1 MSTKKF
7 YTPRFV
13 KMANVAISS
22 QLNPIVTG
30 KLESNGQIAPE
41 LNQLRDLV
49 LDKERERSHYF
60 DGKLLKAQDLLRD
73 QNYLDARLR
82 QAGRA
87 FGAGII
93 DGFGASLQDGWVSV
107 QPGSGITPSGL
118 VLELK
123 GHTLRAPVNDAA
135 LRQAIN
141 KGQYAYLNS
150 GLYLVLLSWH
160 EQTSNE
166 IAEVYPRKASVQPQ
180 AQPDSYQQGVKLE
193 LMPLQ
198 KDVAVN
204 DELLAR
210 AQLAD
215 EFLRYGAEF
224 PGMPAN
230 SLAVALIA
238 VKNNR
243 PLWLDN
249 TLVRRDY
256 QVEREA
262 FANRLRHR
270 EQYQDLL
277 QDLVRRRHLNHSFEL
292 KRYFNKVPAMGS
304 LPRSFVDATDQS
316 FNGFPDHY
324 QIDLVPVRAD
334 DISFLMAQTAHLP
347 PIDLGSR
354 KSENIQILVP
364 LNETDYEAVVAALE
378 SQSKPALSISDALSN
393 NSIRNISFASN
404 ATLNLTQP
412 FERVLNSRITRRL
425 SLANFL
431 PSRSAWQKAFD
442 TISSPTGL
450 YYMREFQLAS
460 IQAPQVLTISAGFP
474 QAVQPEI
481 PPVEPPVDTPTEPP
495 VDNPTPTP
503 VPEPTIVDII
513 TARGSINEESK
524 VAIEKLLPLIKAQ
537 QKVFSR
543 LFKVMDNSYD
553 RLFWRALVA
562 AQPADKFLNQFTK
575 EMVNGTAPWV
585 LITEIGLDFG
595 LKKAEMNRW
604 TTVAKAVGEVV

>member
-13 KMANVAISS
+13 KMANVVISN
-22 QLNPIVTG
+22 QLNPLVTG
-30 KLESNGQIAPE
+30 KLQTNGQIAPE
-41 LNQLRDLV
+41 ANQLRDLV

-93 DGFGASLQDGWVSV
+93 EGLEASLQDGWVSV
-107 QPGSGITPSGL
+107 KPGSGITPSGL

-141 KGQYAYLNS
+141 KGKYAYLNS

-215 EFLRYGAEF
+215 EFLQYGAEF

-238 VKNNR
+238 VRNNR

-249 TLVRRDY
+249 SLVRRDY
-256 QVEREA
+256 RVEREA
-262 FANRLRHR
+262 YAKRLRHR

-277 QDLVRRRHLNHSFEL
+277 QDLVRRRHLNQSFEL
-292 KRYFNKVPAMGS
+292 NRYFNKVPAMGC
-304 LPRSFVDATDQS
+304 LPRSFVDADAQS

-347 PIDLGSR
+347 PIDLRSR

-364 LNETDYEAVVAALE
+364 LNETDYEALVAALE
-378 SQSKPALSISDALSN
+378 SEPESNTALTMSDNISS
-393 NSIRNISFASN
+393 NSIREISNISFASN
-404 ATLNLTQP
+404 ARLNLAQP
-412 FERVLNSRITRRL
+412 FERMLSSRINRRL
-425 SLANFL
+425 LLTNLL

-442 TISSPTGL
+442 SISSPTGL

-481 PPVEPPVDTPTEPP
+481 PTDNNPTPS
-495 VDNPTPTP
+495 PTPTP
-503 VPEPTIVDII
+503 VPEPTIEDII

-524 VAIEKLLPLIKAQ
+524 TAIEKLLPLIKKQ

-543 LFKVMDNSYD
+543 LFQVMDNSYD
-553 RLFWRALVA
+553 RLFWRAMVA
-562 AQPADKFLNQFTK
+562 VQPADKFLEQFTT
-575 EMVNGTAPWV
+575 EMVNGSRPWE
-585 LITEIGLDFG
+585 LIDKIALDFG
-595 LKKAEMNRW
+595 LTKAEMKRW
-604 TTVAKAVGEVV
+604 TTVARAVGEAV